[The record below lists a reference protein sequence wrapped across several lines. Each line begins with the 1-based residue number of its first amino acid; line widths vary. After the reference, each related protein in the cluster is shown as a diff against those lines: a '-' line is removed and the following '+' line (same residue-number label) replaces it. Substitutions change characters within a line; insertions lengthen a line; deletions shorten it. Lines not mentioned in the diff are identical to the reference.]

1 MPSIQTFELSRK
13 LAMPWQRR
21 LLQRARDRPA
31 PTCGPGYVLA
41 ARFSLRR
48 LSGVADLR
56 GLLESAD
63 GLRVDAIAQ
72 DPFCA
77 QPDRADPRSTY
88 IEARERGFDNLPV
101 RDSDGRI
108 RRVVPTSALANATDW
123 EFLKLAANPL
133 STDQLV
139 ARDAPA
145 FSLLERL
152 AHEGTDLL
160 FCLGRDGVDGLVTV
174 YDLNQ
179 PAAHLLGFGLV
190 LICEAELARV
200 LREGLGEDPSTAK
213 KRAEAVIGKGRMG
226 VRRWERAREAD
237 IEVHLSSALT
247 FGEKCELLPAYG
259 LGELS
264 ARLRVDG
271 KWLMAELWEIKALRD
286 ALAHYDDE
294 DRLADPVWV
303 HERMHRTHSLAHRI
317 VGTSD

>member
-1 MPSIQTFELSRK
+1 
-13 LAMPWQRR
+13 
-21 LLQRARDRPA
+21 
-31 PTCGPGYVLA
+31 
-41 ARFSLRR
+41 
-48 LSGVADLR
+48 VADLR

-77 QPDRADPRSTY
+77 RPDHDDPRSIY
-88 IEARERGFDNLPV
+88 NEARERGFDNLPV
-101 RDSDGRI
+101 QDSDGRI
-108 RRVVPTSALANATDW
+108 RRVVSTSALANATDW
-123 EFLKLAANPL
+123 DFLRSAATPL

-152 AHEGTDLL
+152 GDEETDLL
-160 FCLGRDGVDGLVTV
+160 FCLGRRGVDGLVTV

-190 LICEAELARV
+190 LICEAELGRV
-200 LREGLGEDPSTAK
+200 LRECLGEDPSTA
-213 KRAEAVIGKGRMG
+213 RERVEAVIGRGRMG

-237 IEVHLSSALT
+237 IEVHLASTLT
-247 FGEKCELLPAYG
+247 FGEKCELLPEYG
-259 LGELS
+259 LGDLA
-264 ARLRVDG
+264 ARLRVEG
-271 KWLMAELWEIKALRD
+271 EWLMAELREIRALRD

-303 HERMHRTHSLAHRI
+303 HERMHRTHSLAQRI